1 MPRTRDYAPPPPSK
15 ILLALTPDKVERLAR
30 VLEGHELHF
39 ARSRA
44 EAMEMLQKD
53 GYAMVI
59 VGVHFDESQMFPL
72 LADIRT
78 HANYRKVPILCVLG
92 ERGRALTQV
101 AVEGLDHAVKA
112 MTANG
117 FLDLLNFPDD
127 EAGNARIR
135 RIVDYLILIDG
146 DLQALTQAQG
156 QEVVDME
163 ERRRTSLRS

>member
-1 MPRTRDYAPPPPSK
+1 
-15 ILLALTPDKVERLAR
+15 
-30 VLEGHELHF
+30 
-39 ARSRA
+39 
-44 EAMEMLQKD
+44 
-53 GYAMVI
+53 
-59 VGVHFDESQMFPL
+59 
-72 LADIRT
+72 
-78 HANYRKVPILCVLG
+78 
-92 ERGRALTQV
+92 
-101 AVEGLDHAVKA
+101 